1 MSIGRR
7 IVWLSLG
14 LLWLGWLP
22 GAIHAE
28 TIERIVAVVNGDV
41 VLYGDVL
48 EQMKMVEKIAP
59 GLSLQDPEQKAKAER
74 EVLQSLIRQRLA
86 EQEVKKLK
94 IVVGKGEIDNTINEL
109 KRDSGM
115 SDAQFEQALS
125 RDGMNLKQF
134 RDKVKLELERS
145 RLMDRVI
152 KSKIVV
158 KETQIDERMQ
168 SPVSSAPS
176 PSPSPKI
183 AEAKERRRLGMIFLP
198 LPENPSTEQLA
209 QGEKLARKV
218 LGKIKESGDFPK
230 AAREYS
236 RGPGSY
242 EGGDIGFVSPDELAP
257 EIDKGLEGLSVGA
270 VSDVIKTSRGF
281 YILKILE
288 VRKDAPPQLQ
298 SKAETPGR
306 ESVRRQLFMEELNR
320 KYEEWI
326 RELEKK
332 AFIKITL

>member
-1 MSIGRR
+1 MRMGRR
-7 IVWLSLG
+7 IAWISLG
-14 LLWLGWLP
+14 LLLVGWLP
-22 GAIHAE
+22 GVIHAE
-28 TIERIVAVVNGDV
+28 TLERIVAVVNGDII
-41 VLYGDVL
+41 LYGDLL
-48 EQMKMVEKIAP
+48 EQMKLVEKVAP
-59 GLSLQDPEQKAKAER
+59 GLSLQDPDQKAKAER

-94 IVVGKGEIDNTINEL
+94 INVGKGEIDNTINDL

-115 SDAQFEQALS
+115 TDAQFEQALS
-125 RDGMNLKQF
+125 RDGMSLKQF

-145 RLMDRVI
+145 KLVDRTI

-158 KETQIDERMQ
+158 KESLIDERMQ
-168 SPVSSAPS
+168 SPVALSPAPN
-176 PSPSPKI
+176 I

-198 LPENPSTEQLA
+198 VPENPSAEQLA

-218 LGKIKESGDFPK
+218 LGKIKKGEDFAK

-236 RGPGSY
+236 RGPGSF

-257 EIDKGLEGLSVGA
+257 EIDKGLGGLSVGA

-281 YILKILE
+281 YILKVLE
-288 VRKDAPPQLQ
+288 VRKDSPAQLKTQ
-298 SKAETPGR
+298 SEVPGR
-306 ESVRRQLFMEELNR
+306 EKVRRQLFMEELNR

>member
-1 MSIGRR
+1 MRMGRR

-14 LLWLGWLP
+14 LLWFGWLP
-22 GAIHAE
+22 GVVHAE
-28 TIERIVAVVNGDV
+28 TLERIVAVVNGDI
-41 VLYGDVL
+41 VLYGDLL
-48 EQMKMVEKIAP
+48 EQMKMVEKVAP
-59 GLSLQDPEQKAKAER
+59 GLSLQDPDQKAKAER

-94 IVVGKGEIDNTINEL
+94 ISVGKGEIDNTINDL

-115 SDAQFEQALS
+115 TDEQFEQALS

-145 RLMDRVI
+145 KLMDRTI

-158 KETQIDERMQ
+158 KESQIDERMQ
-168 SPVSSAPS
+168 SPVSAS
-176 PSPSPKI
+176 PSPNL

-198 LPENPSTEQLA
+198 LPENPSAEQLA

-218 LGKIKESGDFPK
+218 LGKIKEGEDFAK

-236 RGPGSY
+236 RGPGSF

-270 VSDVIKTSRGF
+270 VSDVVKTSRGF

-288 VRKDAPPQLQ
+288 VRKDSPAQLQ
-298 SKAETPGR
+298 SKSEPPGR
-306 ESVRRQLFMEELNR
+306 EMVRRQLFMEELNR